1 LLWNAV
7 IRQETGVLRFCF
19 AGGMRVKPGS
29 GLLLRAAYLGNV
41 EVARLLLAHGADLH
55 ETDTEGN
62 MAVHQAASE
71 GRRDLMDLLIREGAS
86 LTTKNK
92 EGRTAVDV
100 ARVAGYVEWADEWE
114 RKPATK

>member
-1 LLWNAV
+1 
-7 IRQETGVLRFCF
+7 
-19 AGGMRVKPGS
+19 MSGS